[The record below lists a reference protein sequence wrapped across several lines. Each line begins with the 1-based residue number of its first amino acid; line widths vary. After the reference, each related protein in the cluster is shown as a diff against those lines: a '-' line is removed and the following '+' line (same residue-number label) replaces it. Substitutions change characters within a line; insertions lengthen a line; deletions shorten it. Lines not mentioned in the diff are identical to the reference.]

1 MPSTVSVFQGA
12 SVGDTCRDCR
22 REISLKDWT
31 CPHCGRILDSYLF
44 STVTAKS
51 VSGPDKDAFLAGYQ
65 ACMDRWTQRHSVGLE
80 DYRPT
85 AGRETAYRAGWKHAC
100 DKIEGKAER
109 KRGRR
114 RGLQLIGSGVVVE
127 SIGLVILFG
136 SPIVTGGHV
145 QVWYGSFLAGGII
158 SIVIGIV
165 AVITGASDE

>member
-1 MPSTVSVFQGA
+1 MHSSVSVFQGA
-12 SVGDTCRDCR
+12 SVGDTCPDCR
-22 REISLKDWT
+22 RGISLKDWT

-51 VSGPDKDAFLAGYQ
+51 VSGPDKIAFLAGQQ
-65 ACMDRWTQRHSVGLE
+65 ACTDRWRQCHSVRLE
-80 DYRPT
+80 EYQPT
-85 AGRETAYRAGWKHAC
+85 VGRETPYRAGWRHAC

-114 RGLQLIGSGVVVE
+114 RGLQLIGSGVVAE

-145 QVWYGSFLAGGII
+145 RVWCGTFLAGGIV